1 MSALH
6 KYERLGLLA
15 INPRAF
21 TVTFREA
28 PKDPAKVIGNAA
40 IVTVRG
46 PLEQRAGFWCDSYEG
61 IRERVEAAC
70 ASPAKHVVLRI
81 DSPGGEVYGMLDTAR
96 SIRKRVEAANK
107 TLTAYVDGEACSA
120 AYALACVAA
129 RIVVAQ
135 SAFVGSIGIIESRI
149 DASRLDAAS
158 GISYALTTSG
168 DRKADR
174 HPHEPLTEAE
184 LASAQQRVDSLAA
197 VFFELVAEFRPP
209 TAEAIRGLQA
219 EVFHGTAAIA
229 AGLADQVTS
238 FDDLLAQLA
247 SGEEPA
253 MGARAETPS
262 AEAPKAGEDL
272 DAARAALEKA
282 AESDDKDD
290 AAKAKKALAAL
301 DAAEGGDDDEESDDE
316 AEGEEPDEDAEK
328 KGDEPEA
335 ARAASTDTALAAQVQ
350 ALSAKLSKYENERV
364 AEERKALFASRPD
377 LAPEL
382 VTALADTPIAKVKKI
397 IGAIRPSKANA
408 RGASVTP
415 GAVRGTGQGDGEPVP
430 SERSAEL
437 DAAFSG
443 RASGAI
449 TKTGNKKSFG
459 VLSPEAA
466 RASLKSAAAS
476 KGAV

>member
-1 MSALH
+1 
-6 KYERLGLLA
+6 
-15 INPRAF
+15 
-21 TVTFREA
+21 
-28 PKDPAKVIGNAA
+28 
-40 IVTVRG
+40 
-46 PLEQRAGFWCDSYEG
+46 
-61 IRERVEAAC
+61 
-70 ASPAKHVVLRI
+70 
-81 DSPGGEVYGMLDTAR
+81 
-96 SIRKRVEAANK
+96 
-107 TLTAYVDGEACSA
+107 
-120 AYALACVAA
+120 
-129 RIVVAQ
+129 
-135 SAFVGSIGIIESRI
+135 
-149 DASRLDAAS
+149 
-158 GISYALTTSG
+158 
-168 DRKADR
+168 
-174 HPHEPLTEAE
+174 
-184 LASAQQRVDSLAA
+184 

-219 EVFHGTAAIA
+219 EVFHGDAAIA

-238 FDDLLAQLA
+238 FDDLLAQL
-247 SGEEPA
+247 SGEEQSA
-253 MGARAETPS
+253 MPPKAESPS

-282 AESDDKDD
+282 AGSDDKDD

-301 DAAEGGDDDEESDDE
+301 DAAEGGDDDEDEKEGDD
-316 AEGEEPDEDAEK
+316 AEDEEPDEDAEK

-350 ALSAKLSKYENERV
+350 TLSAQLAKYESQRL

-397 IGAIRPSKANA
+397 IGAIKPAKANA

-415 GAVRGTGQGDGEPVP
+415 GAVRGAGQGDGEPVQ

-437 DAAFSG
+437 DAAFDGGNG
-443 RASGAI
+443 RDAI
-449 TKTGNKKSFG
+449 ARVGNKKSFG

-466 RASLKSAAAS
+466 RAAVLKSAATS

>member
-1 MSALH
+1 M
-6 KYERLGLLA
+6 
-15 INPRAF
+15 
-21 TVTFREA
+21 
-28 PKDPAKVIGNAA
+28 
-40 IVTVRG
+40 
-46 PLEQRAGFWCDSYEG
+46 
-61 IRERVEAAC
+61 
-70 ASPAKHVVLRI
+70 
-81 DSPGGEVYGMLDTAR
+81 
-96 SIRKRVEAANK
+96 
-107 TLTAYVDGEACSA
+107 
-120 AYALACVAA
+120 
-129 RIVVAQ
+129 
-135 SAFVGSIGIIESRI
+135 
-149 DASRLDAAS
+149 
-158 GISYALTTSG
+158 
-168 DRKADR
+168 
-174 HPHEPLTEAE
+174 
-184 LASAQQRVDSLAA
+184 
-197 VFFELVAEFRPP
+197 
-209 TAEAIRGLQA
+209 
-219 EVFHGTAAIA
+219 
-229 AGLADQVTS
+229 S

-282 AESDDKDD
+282 AGSDDKDD

-301 DAAEGGDDDEESDDE
+301 DAADGGDDDEESGDDK
-316 AEGEEPDEDAEK
+316 AEDEEPDEDDEKK

-397 IGAIRPSKANA
+397 IGAIKPSKANA

-415 GAVRGTGQGDGEPVP
+415 GAVRGAGQGDGEPVP

-443 RASGAI
+443 RVGGAI
-449 TKTGNKKSFG
+449 TKAGNKKSFG

-466 RASLKSAAAS
+466 RAAVLKSAAAS

>member
-1 MSALH
+1 
-6 KYERLGLLA
+6 
-15 INPRAF
+15 
-21 TVTFREA
+21 
-28 PKDPAKVIGNAA
+28 
-40 IVTVRG
+40 
-46 PLEQRAGFWCDSYEG
+46 
-61 IRERVEAAC
+61 
-70 ASPAKHVVLRI
+70 VVLRI

-96 SIRKRVEAANK
+96 SIRKRVEAAGK

-219 EVFHGTAAIA
+219 EVFHGDAAIA
-229 AGLADQVTS
+229 AGLADQVTT
-238 FDDLLAQLA
+238 FDDLLAQL
-247 SGEEPA
+247 SGEEQSA
-253 MGARAETPS
+253 MPPNAESPS

-282 AESDDKDD
+282 AASDDKDD

-301 DAAEGGDDDEESDDE
+301 DAAEGGDDEDEKESDD
-316 AEGEEPDEDAEK
+316 AEDEEPDEDAEK
-328 KGDEPEA
+328 KGDEPAA
-335 ARAASTDTALAAQVQ
+335 ARSASSDVALATTVQ
-350 ALSAKLSKYENERV
+350 TLSAELAQFKAERL
-364 AEERKALFASRPD
+364 AEKRRALFASRPD

-382 VTALADTPIAKVKKI
+382 VAAIKDLPLAKIKEIVAGVK
-397 IGAIRPSKANA
+397 PSKTNA

-415 GAVRGTGQGDGEPVP
+415 GAVRGAGQGDGEPIVH
-430 SERSAEL
+430 ERSAEL
-437 DAAFSG
+437 DAAFG
-443 RASGAI
+443 TGTGGGI
-449 TKTGNKKSFG
+449 TKVGNKKSFG

-466 RASLKSAAAS
+466 RAAVLKSAAAS